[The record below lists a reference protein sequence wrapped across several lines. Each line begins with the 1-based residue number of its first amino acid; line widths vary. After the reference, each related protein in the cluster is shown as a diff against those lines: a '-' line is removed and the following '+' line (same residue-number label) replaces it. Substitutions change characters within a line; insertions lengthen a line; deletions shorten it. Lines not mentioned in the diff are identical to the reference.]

1 VLTLLA
7 DHQIEPS
14 EVHEVRELQTALG
27 LVAAGAGNCVVPAS
41 AAHMRSDLKYQPL
54 TLAGA
59 TSPVIMS
66 RRLRDTSP
74 LVEQVA
80 QLARG
85 IFAS

>member
-1 VLTLLA
+1 MEIRQLRYFVAVARERNFTL
-7 DHQIEPS
+7 
-14 EVHEVRELQTALG
+14 
-27 LVAAGAGNCVVPAS
+27 AAARLHIAQAPLS
-41 AAHMRSDLKYQPL
+41 RQMRSDLKYQPL

-59 TSPVIMS
+59 TSPIIMS